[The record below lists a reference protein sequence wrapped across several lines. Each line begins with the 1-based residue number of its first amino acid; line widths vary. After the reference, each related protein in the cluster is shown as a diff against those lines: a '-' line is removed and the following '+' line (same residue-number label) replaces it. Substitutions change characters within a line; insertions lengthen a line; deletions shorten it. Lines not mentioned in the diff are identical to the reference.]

1 MTRQSHANIIW
12 QRRVQLLIGQDDG
25 QWLDVSELRIR
36 FQVEQALVGKPGHAV
51 ITVNNMANDTAQRIQ
66 REGAPVILQAGHEGN
81 AGLIFRGTAIQIRR
95 GRESQTDT
103 FLEITAIDGDVAY
116 MYATVNV
123 SMAAGWTHTDQLKE
137 MQKGMQAK
145 GVDPGYTGELYQNK
159 AVRGKALFGAV
170 RDHMHDF
177 SVSTGTEW
185 AINMGKMDVV
195 PVGGI
200 LPDEAFL
207 LTPDTGLIGMPTQSV
222 DGIHVRALLN
232 PCFRAGAQVKL
243 QNSSI
248 VMAQINPA
256 YADVTYNA
264 PIDLDGAYK
273 IYSVSHTGDTRGN
286 DYYTDM
292 ICTGLNTPPPLSD
305 VFRETVGNRGY

>member
-1 MTRQSHANIIW
+1 MTLQSHANIIW

-36 FQVEQALVGKPGHAV
+36 FHVEQALVGKPGHAV

-145 GVDPGYTGELYQNK
+145 GVDPGYTGELYQTK

-207 LTPDTGLIGMPTQSV
+207 LTPDTGLIGIPTQSV

-248 VMAQINPA
+248 LEAQINPA

-264 PIDLDGAYK
+264 PLDRDGAYK
-273 IYSVSHTGDTRGN
+273 IYSVSHVGDTRGN

-292 ICTGLNTPPPLSD
+292 ICAGLNTPPPLSD

>member
-1 MTRQSHANIIW
+1 MTLQSHANIIW

-36 FQVEQALVGKPGHAV
+36 FHVEQALVGKPGHAV

-137 MQKGMQAK
+137 MLNGMQAK

-185 AINMGKMDVV
+185 AINMGKMDIV

>member
-1 MTRQSHANIIW
+1 MTLQSHANIIW

-36 FQVEQALVGKPGHAV
+36 FHVEQALVGKPGHAV

-103 FLEITAIDGDVAY
+103 FLEITAIDGDIAY

-292 ICTGLNTPPPLSD
+292 ICTGLNTPPPLSS
-305 VFRETVGNRGY
+305 VFVETVGNRGY

>member
-36 FQVEQALVGKPGHAV
+36 FHVEQALVGKPGHAV

-116 MYATVNV
+116 MYATVNA

-195 PVGGI
+195 PVGGV

-292 ICTGLNTPPPLSD
+292 ICTGLNTPPPLSS
-305 VFRETVGNRGY
+305 VFVETVGNRGY

>member
-12 QRRVQLLIGQDDG
+12 QRRAQLLIGQDDG

-36 FQVEQALVGKPGHAV
+36 FHVEQALVGKPGHAV

-137 MQKGMQAK
+137 LQKGMQAK

-185 AINMGKMDVV
+185 AINMGKMNVV
-195 PVGGI
+195 PVGGV

-222 DGIHVRALLN
+222 DGVHVRALLN

-292 ICTGLNTPPPLSD
+292 ICTGLNTPPPLSS
-305 VFRETVGNRGY
+305 VFVETVGNRGY

>member
-36 FQVEQALVGKPGHAV
+36 FNVEQALVGKPGHAV

-159 AVRGKALFGAV
+159 AVRGKVLFGAV

-185 AINMGKMDVV
+185 AINMGRMDVV

-305 VFRETVGNRGY
+305 VFKDTVGNRGY

>member
-1 MTRQSHANIIW
+1 MTLQSHANIIW

-36 FQVEQALVGKPGHAV
+36 FHVEQALVGKPGHAV

-103 FLEITAIDGDVAY
+103 FLEITAIDGDIAY

-222 DGIHVRALLN
+222 DGIHVRALLS

-292 ICTGLNTPPPLSD
+292 ICTGLNTPPPLSS
-305 VFRETVGNRGY
+305 VFVETVGNRGY

>member
-159 AVRGKALFGAV
+159 SVRGKALFGAV

>member
-1 MTRQSHANIIW
+1 MTLQSHANIIW

-36 FQVEQALVGKPGHAV
+36 FRVEQALVGKPGHAV

>member
-1 MTRQSHANIIW
+1 MTLQSHANIIW

-25 QWLDVSELRIR
+25 PWLDVSELRIR
-36 FQVEQALVGKPGHAV
+36 FHVEQALVGKPGHAV

-177 SVSTGTEW
+177 SVSTVTEW

-292 ICTGLNTPPPLSD
+292 ICTGLNTPPPLSS
-305 VFRETVGNRGY
+305 VFVETVGNRGY

>member
-1 MTRQSHANIIW
+1 MTLQSHANIIW

-36 FQVEQALVGKPGHAV
+36 FHVEQALVGKPGHAV

-81 AGLIFRGTAIQIRR
+81 AGMIFRGTAIQIRR

-103 FLEITAIDGDVAY
+103 FLEITAIDGDIAY

-292 ICTGLNTPPPLSD
+292 ICTGLNTPPPLSS
-305 VFRETVGNRGY
+305 VFVETVGNRGY

>member
-1 MTRQSHANIIW
+1 MTMQSHANIIW

-36 FQVEQALVGKPGHAV
+36 FHVEQALVGKPGHAV

-103 FLEITAIDGDVAY
+103 FLEITAIDGDIAY

-222 DGIHVRALLN
+222 DGIHVRALLS

-292 ICTGLNTPPPLSD
+292 ICTGLNTPPPLSS
-305 VFRETVGNRGY
+305 VFVETVGNRGY

>member
-1 MTRQSHANIIW
+1 MTLQSHANIIW

-36 FQVEQALVGKPGHAV
+36 FHVEQALVGKPGHAV

-292 ICTGLNTPPPLSD
+292 ICTGLNTPPPLSS
-305 VFRETVGNRGY
+305 VFVETVGNRGY

>member
-12 QRRVQLLIGQDDG
+12 QRRAQLLIGQDDG

-36 FQVEQALVGKPGHAV
+36 FHVEQALVGKPGHAV

-185 AINMGKMDVV
+185 AINMSRWTSCPWAASCRMKR
-195 PVGGI
+195 
-200 LPDEAFL
+200 F
-207 LTPDTGLIGMPTQSV
+207 
-222 DGIHVRALLN
+222 
-232 PCFRAGAQVKL
+232 C
-243 QNSSI
+243 
-248 VMAQINPA
+248 
-256 YADVTYNA
+256 
-264 PIDLDGAYK
+264 
-273 IYSVSHTGDTRGN
+273 
-286 DYYTDM
+286 
-292 ICTGLNTPPPLSD
+292 
-305 VFRETVGNRGY
+305 

>member
-1 MTRQSHANIIW
+1 MTLQSHANIIW

-137 MQKGMQAK
+137 LQKGMQAK
-145 GVDPGYTGELYQNK
+145 GVDPGYTAELYQNK

-185 AINMGKMDVV
+185 AINMGKMDIV

-292 ICTGLNTPPPLSD
+292 ICTGLNTPPPLSS
-305 VFRETVGNRGY
+305 VFVETVGNRGY

>member
-1 MTRQSHANIIW
+1 M
-12 QRRVQLLIGQDDG
+12 
-25 QWLDVSELRIR
+25 
-36 FQVEQALVGKPGHAV
+36 
-51 ITVNNMANDTAQRIQ
+51 
-66 REGAPVILQAGHEGN
+66 
-81 AGLIFRGTAIQIRR
+81 GT
-95 GRESQTDT
+95 
-103 FLEITAIDGDVAY
+103 
-116 MYATVNV
+116 
-123 SMAAGWTHTDQLKE
+123 W
-137 MQKGMQAK
+137 
-145 GVDPGYTGELYQNK
+145 
-159 AVRGKALFGAV
+159 
-170 RDHMHDF
+170 
-177 SVSTGTEW
+177 
-185 AINMGKMDVV
+185 
-195 PVGGI
+195 
-200 LPDEAFL
+200 DEAFL

-292 ICTGLNTPPPLSD
+292 ICTGLNTPPPLS
-305 VFRETVGNRGY
+305 VSPASRSAAASSGRLASMAARVAEKWPRM

>member
-1 MTRQSHANIIW
+1 M
-12 QRRVQLLIGQDDG
+12 
-25 QWLDVSELRIR
+25 
-36 FQVEQALVGKPGHAV
+36 
-51 ITVNNMANDTAQRIQ
+51 
-66 REGAPVILQAGHEGN
+66 
-81 AGLIFRGTAIQIRR
+81 
-95 GRESQTDT
+95 
-103 FLEITAIDGDVAY
+103 
-116 MYATVNV
+116 
-123 SMAAGWTHTDQLKE
+123 
-137 MQKGMQAK
+137 
-145 GVDPGYTGELYQNK
+145 
-159 AVRGKALFGAV
+159 
-170 RDHMHDF
+170 
-177 SVSTGTEW
+177 
-185 AINMGKMDVV
+185 
-195 PVGGI
+195 GGI

>member
-1 MTRQSHANIIW
+1 MTLQSHANIIW

-36 FQVEQALVGKPGHAV
+36 FHVEQALVGKPGHAV

-273 IYSVSHTGDTRGN
+273 IYNVSHTGDTRGN

>member
-1 MTRQSHANIIW
+1 MTLQSHSNIIW

-36 FQVEQALVGKPGHAV
+36 FHVEQALVGKPGHAV

-137 MQKGMQAK
+137 MQKGMRAK

-273 IYSVSHTGDTRGN
+273 IYSVSHVGDTRGN

>member
-12 QRRVQLLIGQDDG
+12 QRRAQLLIGQDDG

-36 FQVEQALVGKPGHAV
+36 FHVEQALVGKPGHAV

-137 MQKGMQAK
+137 LQKGMQAK

-185 AINMGKMDVV
+185 AINMGKMNVV

>member
-1 MTRQSHANIIW
+1 MTLKSHANIIW

-36 FQVEQALVGKPGHAV
+36 FHVEQALAGKPGHAV

>member
-1 MTRQSHANIIW
+1 MTLQSHANIIW

>member
-1 MTRQSHANIIW
+1 MTLQSHANIIW

-36 FQVEQALVGKPGHAV
+36 FHVEQALVGKPGHAV

-103 FLEITAIDGDVAY
+103 FLEITAIDGDIAY

-185 AINMGKMDVV
+185 AINMGKMNVV
-195 PVGGI
+195 PVGSI

-248 VMAQINPA
+248 LEAQINPA

-264 PIDLDGAYK
+264 PLDRDGAYK
-273 IYSVSHTGDTRGN
+273 IYSVSHTGDTRDN

>member
-1 MTRQSHANIIW
+1 MTLQSHANIIW

-116 MYATVNV
+116 MYAKVNV

>member
-1 MTRQSHANIIW
+1 MTTPSHANIIW

-36 FQVEQALVGKPGHAV
+36 FHVEQALVGKPGHAV
-51 ITVNNMANDTAQRIQ
+51 ITINNMANNTAQRIQ

-116 MYATVNV
+116 MYAAVNV

-137 MQKGMQAK
+137 LQKGMQAK

-159 AVRGKALFGAV
+159 AVRGKALFGAA

-185 AINMGKMDVV
+185 AINMGKMNVV

>member
-159 AVRGKALFGAV
+159 SVRGKALFGAV

-222 DGIHVRALLN
+222 DGMHVRALLN

>member
-1 MTRQSHANIIW
+1 MTLQSHANIIW

-36 FQVEQALVGKPGHAV
+36 FHVEQALVGKPGHAV

-145 GVDPGYTGELYQNK
+145 GVDPGYTGELYQHK